1 MGSGEWPSG
10 NRLMAQQGKEQETL
24 DRVSKTQEMV
34 YELTVGEVMTLKM
47 VTVGPD
53 QSMSEFRVL
62 LRDNRISGT
71 PVVENGKLVGM
82 VSIEDLINALTDNAI
97 NAPVR
102 ERMKTKVEC
111 LYDDELLVHCIAKFS
126 KLGYRR
132 YPVLNRHDELVG
144 IITKGSI
151 VEGLLKKLEIEYEL
165 HETTASLT
173 RQRPTMRK
181 FFEDVTADE
190 ISFTFRYNVAG
201 QSLKDAGKAA
211 SELKNS
217 LKKLGVCP
225 PLLRRIGVA
234 TYEAEINLASY
245 TPGGEIRAQV
255 EKWGIIVEAID
266 KGPGIP
272 DIEKAMQPG
281 YSTAPE
287 WVRELGFGAGMGLV
301 NMKKCADE
309 MELKSSIPNGTH
321 LTMQFYYTS

>member
-1 MGSGEWPSG
+1 
-10 NRLMAQQGKEQETL
+10 MARQGTEEQGTL
-24 DRVSKTQEMV
+24 DRLTKTQEMV
-34 YELTVGEVMTLKM
+34 YEITVGEVMALKM
-47 VTVGPD
+47 VTVGPG
-53 QSMSEFRVL
+53 QTMAEFRTI
-62 LRDNRISGT
+62 LRENRISGT

-82 VSIEDLINALTDNAI
+82 VSIEDLINALYDNAI
-97 NAPVR
+97 NVPVR

-111 LYDDELLVHCIAKFS
+111 LYSDELLVHCIAKFS

-132 YPVLNRHDELVG
+132 YPVLNRNDELVG
-144 IITKGSI
+144 LVTKGSI
-151 VEGLLKKLEIEYEL
+151 VEGLLRKLEIEYEQS
-165 HETTASLT
+165 ETKASR

-190 ISFTFRYNVAG
+190 ISFTFKYNIAG

-211 SELKNS
+211 SELKNA

-245 TPGGEIRAQV
+245 TNGGEIRAQV

-266 KGPGIP
+266 NGPGIP
-272 DIEKAMQPG
+272 DVERALQPG
-281 YSTAPE
+281 YSTAPD

-309 MELKSSIPNGTH
+309 MNLRSSVPEGTH

>member
-1 MGSGEWPSG
+1 V
-10 NRLMAQQGKEQETL
+10 MAQKGKEQGTL
-24 DRVSKTQEMV
+24 DRLTKTQEMV
-34 YELTVGEVMTLKM
+34 YELTVGEVMAPKM
-47 VTVGPD
+47 VTVGPE
-53 QSMSEFRVL
+53 QTMSALRLL

-82 VSIEDLINALTDNAI
+82 ISIEDLINALNDNAI
-97 NAPVR
+97 DTLIR

-111 LYDDELLVHCIAKFS
+111 LYVDELLVHCIAKFS
-126 KLGYRR
+126 KYGYRR
-132 YPVLNRHDELVG
+132 YPVLNRQDELVG

-151 VEGLLKKLEIEYEL
+151 VEGLLNKLEIEYEQS
-165 HETTASLT
+165 ESKAAVT

-190 ISFTFRYNVAG
+190 ISFTFKYLVTG
-201 QSLKDAGKAA
+201 QTLKDAGKAA
-211 SELKNS
+211 SELKNA

-245 TPGGEIRAQV
+245 TRGGEIRAQV
-255 EKWGIIVEAID
+255 EKWGITVEVVD
-266 KGPGIP
+266 NGPGIP
-272 DIEKAMQPG
+272 DVERAMQAG
-281 YSTAPE
+281 YSTAPD

-309 MELKSSIPNGTH
+309 MDLKSSVPDGTH

>member
-1 MGSGEWPSG
+1 
-10 NRLMAQQGKEQETL
+10 MALQGKEQETL
-24 DRVSKTQEMV
+24 ERVTKTQEMV
-34 YELTVGEVMTLKM
+34 YELTVGEVMAPKM
-47 VTVGPD
+47 VSVGPE
-53 QSMSEFRVL
+53 QTMAEFRVI

-97 NAPVR
+97 NTPVR

-111 LYDDELLVHCIAKFS
+111 LYSDELLVHCIAKFS
-126 KLGYRR
+126 KFGYRR
-132 YPVLNRHDELVG
+132 YPVLNRNNELVG

-151 VEGLLKKLEIEYEL
+151 VEGLLRKLEIEYEQS
-165 HETTASLT
+165 ETKAAVT

-190 ISFTFRYNVAG
+190 ISFSFRYYVAG
-201 QSLKDAGKAA
+201 QTLKHAGKAA
-211 SELKNS
+211 SELKNA

-245 TPGGEIRAQV
+245 TQGGEIRAQV
-255 EKWGIIVEAID
+255 EKWGITVEAID
-266 KGPGIP
+266 TGPGIP
-272 DIEKAMQPG
+272 DVERALQPG
-281 YSTAPE
+281 YSTAPD

-301 NMKKCADE
+301 NIKKCSDE
-309 MELKSSIPNGTH
+309 MELKSTVPDGTH

>member
-1 MGSGEWPSG
+1 
-10 NRLMAQQGKEQETL
+10 MARQGTEEQGTL
-24 DRVSKTQEMV
+24 DRLTKTQEMV
-34 YELTVGEVMTLKM
+34 YEITVGEVMALKM
-47 VTVGPD
+47 VTVGPG
-53 QSMSEFRVL
+53 QTMAEFRTI
-62 LRDNRISGT
+62 LRENRISGT

-82 VSIEDLINALTDNAI
+82 VSIEDLINALYDNAI
-97 NAPVR
+97 NVPVR

-111 LYDDELLVHCIAKFS
+111 LYSDELLVHCIAKFS
-126 KLGYRR
+126 QLGYRR
-132 YPVLNRHDELVG
+132 YPVLNRNDELVG
-144 IITKGSI
+144 LVTKGSI
-151 VEGLLKKLEIEYEL
+151 VEGLLRKLEIEYEQS
-165 HETTASLT
+165 ETKASR

-190 ISFTFRYNVAG
+190 ISFTFKYNVAG
-201 QSLKDAGKAA
+201 QNLKDAGKAA
-211 SELKNS
+211 SELKNA

-245 TPGGEIRAQV
+245 TNGGEIRAQV

-266 KGPGIP
+266 NGPGIP
-272 DIEKAMQPG
+272 DVERALQPG
-281 YSTAPE
+281 YSTAPD

-309 MELKSSIPNGTH
+309 MNLRSSVPEGTH

>member
-1 MGSGEWPSG
+1 
-10 NRLMAQQGKEQETL
+10 MAPQEKDQGTL
-24 DRVSKTQEMV
+24 DRVTKTQEMV
-34 YELTVGEVMTLKM
+34 YEITVGEVMASKM

-53 QSMSEFRVL
+53 QTMSEFRVI

-102 ERMKTKVEC
+102 DRMTKKVEC

-126 KLGYRR
+126 KYGYRR
-132 YPVLNRHDELVG
+132 YPVLNRDNDLVG
-144 IITKGSI
+144 LITKGSI
-151 VEGLLKKLEIEYEL
+151 VEGLLRKLEVEYEQ
-165 HETTASLT
+165 HEAKTAVA
-173 RQRPTMRK
+173 RHRPTMRK

-190 ISFTFRYNVAG
+190 ISFTFKYNVAG
-201 QSLKDAGKAA
+201 QTLKEAGKAA
-211 SELKNS
+211 SELKNA

-245 TPGGEIRAQV
+245 TKGGEIRAQV
-255 EKWGIIVEAID
+255 EKWGITVEAID
-266 KGPGIP
+266 NGPGIP
-272 DIEKAMQPG
+272 DVERALQPG
-281 YSTAPE
+281 YSTAPD

-301 NMKKCADE
+301 NIKKCSDE
-309 MELKSSIPNGTH
+309 MNLKSSVPDGTH
-321 LTMQFYYTS
+321 LIMQFYYTS